1 LINWKEEYRI
11 GIKLIDEQHKKLFE
25 LANKAFDLLKDDFYI
40 DKYDDI
46 IMILKE
52 LKNYAIYHF
61 KSEEDYMESIKY
73 RKILSHKVEHDDFI
87 QKIEEVDIDKIDENQ
102 DKYILDLLE
111 FIVNWIDK
119 HILGTDK
126 LITADL

>member
-1 LINWKEEYRI
+1 MINWKEEYRI

>member
-1 LINWKEEYRI
+1 MINWKEEYRI

-87 QKIEEVDIDKIDENQ
+87 QKIVEVDIDKIDENQ

>member
-1 LINWKEEYRI
+1 MINWKEEYRI

-119 HILGTDK
+119 HILV
-126 LITADL
+126 LIN

>member
-1 LINWKEEYRI
+1 MINWKEEYRI
-11 GIKLIDEQHKKLFE
+11 GVKLIDEQHKKLFE